1 MPTDHRHVYFN
12 FRATQD
18 MLLPLSEPIR
28 MCDGSVIS
36 SLPVP
41 KGTRLITNLEACNVD
56 PALWGP
62 DASQWKPDRW
72 LKPLPKAV
80 EEARVPGIYSHMYA
94 LSPGATRET
103 RELTV
108 VLTPH
113 RMTFL
118 SGNKACM

>member
-1 MPTDHRHVYFN
+1 
-12 FRATQD
+12 
-18 MLLPLSEPIR
+18 MLLPLSEPIQ
-28 MCDGSVIS
+28 MGDGRAIS

-56 PALWGP
+56 PALWGA
-62 DASQWKPDRW
+62 DTKEWKPDRW

-80 EEARVPGIYSHMYA
+80 EEARVPGIYSHMYV
-94 LSPGATRET
+94 LSPSSVCES

-108 VLTPH
+108 VVKSH

>member
-1 MPTDHRHVYFN
+1 
-12 FRATQD
+12 
-18 MLLPLSEPIR
+18 MLLPLSEPIQ
-28 MCDGSVIS
+28 MGDGRAIS

-56 PALWGP
+56 PALWGA
-62 DASQWKPDRW
+62 DTKGWKPDRW

-80 EEARVPGIYSHMYA
+80 EEARVPGIYSHMYV
-94 LSPGATRET
+94 LSPSSVCES

-108 VLTPH
+108 VVKSH

-118 SGNKACM
+118 SGNKACICM